1 MMRSKTLVIYP
12 EKCNGCGDCEAAC
25 SLKQAGINN
34 REGSCIRVMR
44 ESGDDT
50 FFLPM
55 TCQQCDD
62 PPCLAAC
69 PNDAISRDEELDRVL
84 VNHQKCVGCR
94 MCVSACPFGAMGFD
108 EERGKSSKCDLCGG
122 APECVRVCIT
132 GALVYDAPHMLHRPQ
147 MVQSAAKIACVM
159 RSMVF

>member
-1 MMRSKTLVIYP
+1 MSSKTLVIHP
-12 EKCNGCGDCEAAC
+12 ERCNGCGDCEEIC
-25 SLKQAGINN
+25 SKNQTGINN
-34 REGSCIRVMR
+34 PARSCIRIVR
-44 ESGDDT
+44 ESDEDT

-69 PNDAISRDEELDRVL
+69 PSEAIFRDEGLDRVL
-84 VNHQKCVGCR
+84 INHQKCVGCR

-108 EERGKSSKCDLCGG
+108 EERGKSFKCDLCGG
-122 APECVRVCIT
+122 DPKCVRICST
-132 GALVYDAPHMLHRPQ
+132 GALVYDAPHMLQKPQ

-159 RSMVF
+159 RLIVF